1 MLTPCIFFRTN
12 RALEKVNID
21 EIVLIEA
28 KKNYIKF
35 WLPEKDY
42 VVRSTLQAALSRLPE
57 NQFLRVHR
65 SWVVSVNYIGKLKRE
80 SLFLID
86 LETEIPVSRQYY
98 SEIVKQIFIL
108 DTEMPNKKESE
119 FSENDPLSLKL
130 SRLDSKKK
138 ASDKNYH

>member
-1 MLTPCIFFRTN
+1 MTPPFIFFRH
-12 RALEKVNID
+12 RGALEKVNID

-35 WLPEKDY
+35 WLPETDY

-57 NQFLRVHR
+57 KQFLRVHR
-65 SWVVSVNYIGKLKRE
+65 SWAVSINYIGKIERD
-80 SLFLID
+80 SLFLKD

-98 SEIVKQIFIL
+98 REIVKQIFIL
-108 DTEMPNKKESE
+108 DTEIPNKKESG

-130 SRLDSKKK
+130 RRLNS
-138 ASDKNYH
+138 

>member
-1 MLTPCIFFRTN
+1 MPCIFFRQ
-12 RALEKVNID
+12 RGALEKVNID

-35 WLPEKDY
+35 WLPETNY

-57 NQFLRVHR
+57 KQFLRVHR
-65 SWVVSVNYIGKLKRE
+65 SWVVSVNYIGKIERE

-98 SEIVKQIFIL
+98 QEIKKQIFIL
-108 DTEMPNKKESE
+108 DTEAPNKKDSE
-119 FSENDPLSLKL
+119 FIENDPLSLKL
-130 SRLDSKKK
+130 RRL
-138 ASDKNYH
+138 NP